1 MDNPMSSAPAGTL
14 AVAPVDTPSAA
25 APQPPSLRRF
35 YSYKLVSGM
44 EFTSGVWILYLQR
57 QGLSLTEIGLA
68 ESAFHLAPVLLEI
81 PSGSFADLVGRRWSL
96 AIGALL
102 VAISTALLFAA
113 DSLPMAA
120 LALFLNGASYSF
132 RSGADQAWLYDS
144 LGERATGFAGILG
157 RLLGA
162 SYLVAGAALWIGA
175 ALSDSS
181 FTWPFIL
188 TISCSLAAVWLAVGL
203 KEPPKDTVSEHH
215 SVLSHLGQVATAI
228 RQRPLIAGM
237 LLLSGMFWTAGTIPG
252 LYLQAAFSD
261 RGMSNGSIGLVLG
274 LSMVVTAFGAAAAD
288 RFLPGKRFV
297 WQLIPLTVLA
307 GLGIMGAASELLLVA
322 ATAYIVSELAAG
334 VLEPLL
340 FAWFNRNIPSGQR
353 ATLLS
358 VDSWI
363 FSLTMIGAFPLGG
376 WLAETYG
383 WAALYLLCGGWR
395 VLLGLAALLA
405 ALLWRPRGGD
415 SPAAPLAA

>member
-1 MDNPMSSAPAGTL
+1 MDNPSLNVPAAA
-14 AVAPVDTPSAA
+14 AVAVE
-25 APQPPSLRRF
+25 PPSLRRF

-188 TISCSLAAVWLAVGL
+188 TISGSLAAVWLAVGL
-203 KEPPKDTVSEHH
+203 KEPPRGVGAEEKHH

-252 LYLQAAFSD
+252 LYLQASFSE

-274 LSMVVTAFGAAAAD
+274 LSLVVTAFGAAVAD

-307 GLGIMGAASELLLVA
+307 GLGIMGAAYEVLLLA
-322 ATAYIVSELAAG
+322 ATAYIISELAAG
-334 VLEPLL
+334 LLEPLL

-363 FSLTMIGAFPLGG
+363 FSVTMIGAFPLGG

-395 VLLGLAALLA
+395 VLLGVVALLA
-405 ALLWRPRGGD
+405 ALLWRPRGETP
-415 SPAAPLAA
+415 PASSLAG